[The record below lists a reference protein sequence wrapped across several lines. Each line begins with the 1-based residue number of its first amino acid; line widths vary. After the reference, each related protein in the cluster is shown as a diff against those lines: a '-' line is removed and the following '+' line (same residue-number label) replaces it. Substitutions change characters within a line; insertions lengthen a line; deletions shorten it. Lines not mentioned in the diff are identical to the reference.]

1 MTQPAEVEFASQQF
15 QDWLTAL
22 KTRAML
28 QTHNQSQA
36 IMRAVLAELRRHMT
50 TDQVLDFADAL
61 PPLPR
66 GIFLERW
73 RPAEAVPLPSAADFT
88 ASVVRRL
95 SPHVIP
101 PDSVAGDVLAV
112 LAAHAGPRNG
122 AVMRAALPE
131 ALRPL
136 WPDDPEAP
144 GEPGYMRRGANPV

>member
-22 KTRAML
+22 KTRALL

-36 IMRAVLAELRRHMT
+36 IMRAVLAELRRYMS

-73 RPAEAVPLPSAADFT
+73 RPADAMPLASAADFT
-88 ASVVRRL
+88 VGVVRRL

-101 PDSVAGDVLAV
+101 LDSVAGDVLAV
-112 LAAHAGPRNG
+112 LAAHVSARNG

-136 WPDDPEAP
+136 WPDCPEAA
-144 GEPGYMRRGANPV
+144 GEPGYLRRATDGS

>member
-36 IMRAVLAELRRHMT
+36 IMRAVLAELQRHMT

-112 LAAHAGPRNG
+112 LAVHVGPRNG

>member
-22 KTRAML
+22 KTRALL

-36 IMRAVLAELRRHMT
+36 IMRAVLAELRRYMS

-73 RPAEAVPLPSAADFT
+73 RPADAMPLASAADFT
-88 ASVVRRL
+88 AGVVRRL

-112 LAAHAGPRNG
+112 LAAHVSARNG

-136 WPDDPEAP
+136 WPDCPEAA
-144 GEPGYMRRGANPV
+144 GEPGYLRRATDGY

>member
-15 QDWLTAL
+15 QDWLAAL
-22 KTRAML
+22 KAKAML

-73 RPAEAVPLPSAADFT
+73 RPAEAVPLASAAAFT
-88 ASVVRRL
+88 AAVVRRL

-101 PDSVAGDVLAV
+101 PDSVAADVLAV
-112 LAAHAGPRNG
+112 LAAHVGRAGG
-122 AVMRAALPE
+122 AAMRGALPD

-136 WPDDPEAP
+136 WPEVPAKTA
-144 GEPGYMRRGANPV
+144 EPGYMRRATDGT

>member
-22 KTRAML
+22 KTRALL

-36 IMRAVLAELRRHMT
+36 IMRAVLAELRRYMS

-73 RPAEAVPLPSAADFT
+73 RPADAMPLASAADFT
-88 ASVVRRL
+88 VGVVRRL

-112 LAAHAGPRNG
+112 LAAHVSARNG

-136 WPDDPEAP
+136 WPDCPEAA
-144 GEPGYMRRGANPV
+144 GEPGYLRRATDGS

>member
-1 MTQPAEVEFASQQF
+1 MTQPAEVEYASQQF

-22 KTRAML
+22 KEKALL

-36 IMRAVLAELRRHMT
+36 IMRGVLMELRRYMPAE
-50 TDQVLDFADAL
+50 QVLEFADGL

-73 RPAEAVPLPSAADFT
+73 RPAEPEPLPSADMFMAAVTD
-88 ASVVRRL
+88 RL

-101 PDSVAGDVLAV
+101 PGSAAADVLAV
-112 LAAHAGPRNG
+112 IAAHVGPVNG
-122 AVMRAALPE
+122 AIMRAALPD

-136 WPDDPEAP
+136 WPPTPERP
-144 GEPGYMRRGANPV
+144 SEPGYMRQATSTA